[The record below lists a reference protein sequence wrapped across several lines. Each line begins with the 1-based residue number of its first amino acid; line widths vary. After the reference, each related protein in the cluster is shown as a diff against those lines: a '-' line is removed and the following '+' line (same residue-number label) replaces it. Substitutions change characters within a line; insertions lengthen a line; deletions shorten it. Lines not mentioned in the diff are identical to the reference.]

1 MVLELFLTE
10 YFYGKKIK
18 ELYENYE
25 NDKLTFF
32 ISMAMRLILTLPM
45 TVIAVILAWRCNS
58 SEPTYLRIL
67 YTTLA
72 APNLPNSVIK
82 LFDTMGGKLLLLF
95 LIGLVASR
103 NIQVSL
109 MVAVAFLVTLH
120 LANQIKTSA
129 TAEELQKVTSFYTNL
144 GSS

>member
-25 NDKLTFF
+25 NDKFTFF
-32 ISMAMRLILTLPM
+32 MSMAMRLILTLPM

-72 APNLPNSVIK
+72 ASFSSIYV
-82 LFDTMGGKLLLLF
+82 FF
-95 LIGLVASR
+95 YLVYR
-103 NIQVSL
+103 IIL
-109 MVAVAFLVTLH
+109 KH
-120 LANQIKTSA
+120 PCK
-129 TAEELQKVTSFYTNL
+129 
-144 GSS
+144 SS